1 MRNIFSDLSYADT
14 MKQEDKNRATF
25 SFGMFLL
32 PFMFNN
38 YVDTK
43 IKISSIGQ
51 NVADFKTK
59 YIIEVSR
66 SSQFSETIAKIED
79 LRERV
84 GTLCSNL
91 KILSL
96 S

>member
-51 NVADFKTK
+51 NVADF
-59 YIIEVSR
+59 
-66 SSQFSETIAKIED
+66 
-79 LRERV
+79 
-84 GTLCSNL
+84 
-91 KILSL
+91 
-96 S
+96 

>member
-25 SFGMFLL
+25 FFGMFLL

-51 NVADFKTK
+51 NVADF
-59 YIIEVSR
+59 
-66 SSQFSETIAKIED
+66 
-79 LRERV
+79 
-84 GTLCSNL
+84 
-91 KILSL
+91 
-96 S
+96 